1 MADYNID
8 EIVRLVKAALLAESQ
23 GVGEL
28 PVVTSLDGIESLPAL
43 KDGNNVVEVPI
54 DLLSEPAKKAAE
66 DAYKAIEEV
75 NKAVKEAGSATSSA
89 NNAASN
95 ANNAAATANS
105 ATNATVAAISKA
117 NAAADNANAAA
128 DRANAVVGSGGSMM
142 YVTLAEYL
150 SMWASGA
157 IQENIFYVVGKHSIR
172 AFYAGITKIYPPAS
186 GTLLSD
192 GVFRFDNVFDEE
204 ANVSIK

>member
-75 NKAVKEAGSATSSA
+75 NKAVKEADTATTSA
-89 NNAASN
+89 NAAASN

-117 NAAADNANAAA
+117 NTAADNANDAA

-142 YVTLAEYL
+142 YVTLSEYL
-150 SMWASGA
+150 SMWAAGA
-157 IQENIFYVVGKHSIR
+157 IKENIFYVVDKHSTR
-172 AFYAGITKIYPPAS
+172 AFYAGVTKIYPPAS
-186 GTLLSD
+186 GTLLAD
-192 GVFRFDNVFDEE
+192 GVFRFDNVFDVE